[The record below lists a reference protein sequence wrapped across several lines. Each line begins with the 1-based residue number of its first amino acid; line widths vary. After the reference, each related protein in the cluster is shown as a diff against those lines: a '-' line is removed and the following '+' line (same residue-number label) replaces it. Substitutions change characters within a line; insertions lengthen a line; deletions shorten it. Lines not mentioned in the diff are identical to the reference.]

1 MKIPLDALI
10 NFGLSDLTVFYFESV
25 LNQKYH
31 KFKFKNKITFWD
43 FDN

>member
-10 NFGLSDLTVFYFESV
+10 NFGLSDLTVFCFEGF

-31 KFKFKNKITFWD
+31 KLKFEKKITFWN
-43 FDN
+43 FDH